1 MEFLLRDDAPFDAK
15 LWERIDNVVMQAARD
30 QLVGRRF
37 LSIFGPLG
45 AGIQNINLD
54 KLELNQDVIADI
66 LGDQEPVTA
75 KAVSRSF
82 VPIPMLYKDF
92 LISWRDVET
101 EKQTGIPVDL
111 APAAI
116 AANAMALKEDNM
128 IFNGSEEFNYPG
140 LMNIEGR
147 QVVQKSNWMEGDNPF
162 LDVAAA
168 VEKLNAKGIYGPY
181 ALIMSTDAYLQM
193 QRLQPGTGVLIIDRV
208 RELIGRKV
216 YRTPVIEKGKAVLVS
231 CPSYYM
237 DLVIGQDLVTGYI
250 GPEKL
255 NHTFRILET
264 ALPRI
269 KRPAAVVTIE

>member
-128 IFNGSEEFNYPG
+128 IFNGCEEFNYPG

>member
-37 LSIFGPLG
+37 LSLFGPLG

-264 ALPRI
+264 VLPRI